1 MKRLVAIAALVITG
15 IIMFLAMRVTHAAQA
30 PLPDTLSA
38 SGYGPYE
45 SGLIQPKQSPWYI
58 TLDATPLNDSMSVT
72 ILNQSRHVVDYKLV
86 PSAVAGRVI
95 YTGQGTAPMYVENYA
110 GNWTMNLSY

>member
-1 MKRLVAIAALVITG
+1 MKWLIVSLIILASIFFGVHFTRAAS
-15 IIMFLAMRVTHAAQA
+15 A

-45 SGLIQPKQSPWYI
+45 SGLIQPSKSPWYI
-58 TLDATPLNDSMSVT
+58 TIDATPLNGSISVS
-72 ILNQSRHVVDYKLV
+72 ILSQSHQLVDYKLV
-86 PSAVAGRVI
+86 PSSVAGRVV

-110 GNWTMNLSY
+110 GTWSMSLSY